1 MHVLSLTAERP
12 LLCEMCETLRQR
24 MQYKI
29 RTGGAYRLL
38 VMGVVVYI
46 QNEFIEQQVVF
57 VLVYRE
63 TWSLK

>member
-1 MHVLSLTAERP
+1 
-12 LLCEMCETLRQR
+12 